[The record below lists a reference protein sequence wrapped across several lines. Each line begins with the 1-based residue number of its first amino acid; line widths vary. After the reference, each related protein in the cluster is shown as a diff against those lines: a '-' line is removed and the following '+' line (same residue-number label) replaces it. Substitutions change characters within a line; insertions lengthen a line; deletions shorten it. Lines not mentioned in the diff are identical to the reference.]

1 MLNREKLSSLLPDT
15 EVVVFDITDSTNT
28 QANLLA
34 RSHGGNILVAA
45 NAQTNGK
52 GRQGK
57 SFYSPAQSGV
67 YFSVVLRPNG
77 ELGDVVSITSA
88 AAVAVSETIEEMTDL
103 NPQIKWVNDI
113 YIGGKKVCGILAQS
127 IIESG
132 KICGVVVGIGVNVS
146 TSVFPDG
153 LGTTAGSLNTDIDK
167 NAFVARVAEKLF
179 TFSRNTSDKTYLDYY
194 RKKSC
199 VIGRKIKFFI
209 SNTEHHGEAVG
220 IDDNAN
226 LLVRENGE
234 IVRLTGGEITLRL
247 DE

>member
-113 YIGGKKVCGILAQS
+113 YVGGKKVCGILAQS
-127 IIESG
+127 VIEGG
-132 KICGVVVGIGVNVS
+132 KICGIVVGIGVNVT